1 MQNYDSNQIA
11 VALATMGNERV
22 EILITLMDSVLSKN
36 DAKLKKK
43 KKKHQNNPELTTFV
57 NEAIQL
63 FHKHVGGAQ

>member
-22 EILITLMDSVLSKN
+22 EILSKN
-36 DAKLKKK
+36 DAKLLAVQ
-43 KKKHQNNPELTTFV
+43 KKHQNNPELTAFV

-63 FHKHVGGAQ
+63 FHQHVGGAQ

>member
-36 DAKLKKK
+36 DAKLLAVQ
-43 KKKHQNNPELTTFV
+43 KKHQHNPELTAFV